1 MKRRISLIIMV
12 AMLLLQQHLLY
23 AQSSRIKK
31 FVMTVKGTSTMH
43 DWESSV
49 EKMECNALY
58 KIEDDNLVAIR
69 DAVIRIPVKSIRSTK
84 GKMMD
89 NKTWEAFQYSKF
101 PSVFFTLTSETID
114 PVTRIA
120 ELAGNLTMAGTTKKI
135 ALSVNYK
142 VLPNGELQITGS
154 KKIKMTDFKMEPPTA
169 MLGSIEVGDEVTITF
184 DLVLSISNTIL

>member
-1 MKRRISLIIMV
+1 MKRRISLVIMV
-12 AMLLLQQHLLY
+12 AMLLLQHHLLY

-49 EKMECNALY
+49 EKIECNALY
-58 KIEDDNLVAIR
+58 KVEDDNLVAIR

-101 PSVFFTLTSETID
+101 PSVFFALTSEKID

-120 ELAGNLTMAGTTKKI
+120 ELSGNLTMAGTTKRI
-135 ALSVNYK
+135 ALSVSYK
-142 VLPNGELQITGS
+142 VLQNGELQITGS
-154 KKIKMTDFKMEPPTA
+154 KKIKMTDFNMEPPTA

-184 DLVLSISNTIL
+184 DLVLSNSNTIL